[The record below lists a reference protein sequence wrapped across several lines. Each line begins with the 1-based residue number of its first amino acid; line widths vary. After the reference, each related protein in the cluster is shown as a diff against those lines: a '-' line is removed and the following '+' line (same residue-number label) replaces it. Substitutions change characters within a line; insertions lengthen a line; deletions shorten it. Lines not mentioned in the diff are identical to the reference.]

1 MKGEDIYDAV
11 TNLSDGVVEEAKQQP
26 LRRRRRRAWF
36 GAIAAVLAVA
46 MVAGYFLM
54 PGSSP
59 LSTNAYAI
67 SEAEYPEM
75 AQYPDENDYFGA
87 NAEFDSDAYSAAYDA
102 WWEDMRAKPDASG
115 YANGLEGYFT
125 SSTAQFLS
133 GAGSENVAFSPLN
146 VYMALAMLAELTDG
160 ESRAQHDELYGSGCY
175 GVPVH
180 RSRDYFG
187 IQRL

>member
-1 MKGEDIYDAV
+1 MDAV

-67 SEAEYPEM
+67 SEAEYPET
-75 AQYPDENDYFGA
+75 AQYPNENDYFGA
-87 NAEFDSDAYSAAYDA
+87 NGEFDSDAYSARLRRLVGGHAR
-102 WWEDMRAKPDASG
+102 ETRRLRLRQRAG
-115 YANGLEGYFT
+115 GLF
-125 SSTAQFLS
+125 
-133 GAGSENVAFSPLN
+133 
-146 VYMALAMLAELTDG
+146 
-160 ESRAQHDELYGSGCY
+160 H
-175 GVPVH
+175 
-180 RSRDYFG
+180 
-187 IQRL
+187 I

>member
-67 SEAEYPEM
+67 SEAGYPET
-75 AQYPDENDYFGA
+75 AQYPNENDYFGA
-87 NAEFDSDAYSAAYDA
+87 NGEFDSDAYSAAYDA

-115 YANGLEGYFT
+115 YANGLVGYFT
-125 SSTAQFLS
+125 SSTAQFLW
-133 GAGSENVAFSPLN
+133 
-146 VYMALAMLAELTDG
+146 
-160 ESRAQHDELYGSGCY
+160 RRQ
-175 GVPVH
+175 
-180 RSRDYFG
+180 
-187 IQRL
+187 